1 MDSYPLGRAIWQD
14 SPSADVDWT
23 FRTYVSSEPTV
34 GGIVT
39 PIDMIEVLSPW
50 ISLAGLVGVVATATP
65 KRREL
70 GIRGRS

>member
-1 MDSYPLGRAIWQD
+1 M
-14 SPSADVDWT
+14 DWT
-23 FRTYVSSEPTV
+23 FRTYVPSEPTV